1 MGYLVPSNEAWK
13 NLQLKMA
20 STFKELVD
28 MTKKDGGVRMLRG
41 FYDLK
46 FKEVDNGKNVIVEWE
61 DLEIK
66 VIRPNLECTNGYIHV
81 IDQVIMKRRDV
92 VLAAGGVISM
102 PKIAIMVIALAAT
115 QWLS

>member
-1 MGYLVPSNEAWK
+1 MGGGALSV
-13 NLQLKMA
+13 
-20 STFKELVD
+20 KELVD

-92 VLAAGGVISM
+92 VLTAGGAKVVPQLMFILC
-102 PKIAIMVIALAAT
+102 AFIMS
-115 QWLS
+115 QWYTKTIK